1 MDIIDFRFRPNTLEN
16 LTSISNSKMYKELCK
31 AIGFN
36 NQKAETIEQIAAWLE
51 ESNVVKAIVN
61 GRDCE
66 TTYSSVANGND
77 ALLGFCAA
85 APGRLIGFWGI
96 DPHKGMNAVR
106 ELTSVVNDNEG
117 IQGVSID
124 PYFAK
129 IYANDARYYPF
140 YTKCCE
146 LNIPVIIT
154 TGTAS
159 FMPETVIDHTAPRYI
174 DFVARDFPEL
184 KIVMSHG
191 GYPWVNEAITVVQ
204 RNKNVYL
211 EMSEY
216 ETWPQADIYV
226 QAANS
231 IISDKL
237 LFASAHPFVNFH
249 EQLERYSTLGFNKD
263 VYQNVM
269 YNNAAKVLGL

>member
-1 MDIIDFRFRPNTLEN
+1 MNIIDFRFRPNTLEN

-31 AIGFN
+31 VIGFN
-36 NQKAETIEQIAAWLE
+36 KQKAETIEEIVVWLNE
-51 ESNVVKAIVN
+51 NNVVKAVVN

-66 TTYSSVANGND
+66 TTYASVANGND
-77 ALLGFCAA
+77 ALLGYCAA
-85 APGRLIGFWGI
+85 APNTIIGFWGI
-96 DPHKGMNAVR
+96 DPHKGMNSVR
-106 ELTSVVNDNEG
+106 ELNNVVNDNEG

-140 YTKCCE
+140 YAKCCE

-159 FMPETVIDHTAPRYI
+159 FIPEAVIEHAAPRYI

-184 KIVMSHG
+184 KIIMSHG
-191 GYPWVNEAITVVQ
+191 GYPWVNEAITIAQ

-211 EMSEY
+211 EISEY
-216 ETWPQADIYV
+216 EEWPQADIYI

-231 IISDKL
+231 IIGDKL

-249 EQLERYSTLGFNKD
+249 EQLIRYSKIGLNKD

-269 YNNAAKVLGL
+269 YNNAAKVLGI

>member
-1 MDIIDFRFRPNTLEN
+1 MNIIDFRFRPNTIEN
-16 LTSISNSKMYKELCK
+16 LTSISTSKMYKDLCK
-31 AIGFN
+31 AINFDK
-36 NQKAETIEQIAAWLE
+36 QKAETIEQIAAWLKQA
-51 ESNVVKAIVN
+51 NVVKAVVN

-66 TTYSSVANGND
+66 TTFASVANGND

-85 APGRLIGFWGI
+85 APGRMIGFWGI
-96 DPHKGMNAVR
+96 DPHKGMDAVR
-106 ELTSVVNDNEG
+106 DLTRAVTEHEE

-146 LNIPVIIT
+146 LNIPIIIT

-159 FMPETVIDHTAPRYI
+159 FMPGTVMDHTAPRYI
-174 DFVARDFPEL
+174 DFIARDFPEL
-184 KIVMSHG
+184 KIIMSHG
-191 GYPWVNEAITVVQ
+191 GYPWVNEAIAVVQ

-211 EMSEY
+211 EISEY
-216 ETWPQADIYV
+216 ETWPQANIYI

-231 IISDKL
+231 IIGDKL

-249 EQLERYSTLGFNKD
+249 EQIERYSKMGFNKET
-263 VYQNVM
+263 YQNVM
-269 YNNAAKVLGL
+269 YNNAAKILNI